1 MKKPQKMY
9 KNLKMLQNLDKTQI
23 EGLTEKCKNCKNVQK
38 IENLDKTQIEGLKKM
53 QKLQKCP
60 NIWKNGKFF
69 KIEKMQK
76 V

>member
-9 KNLKMLQNLDKTQI
+9 KNLKLLQNLDKTQI
-23 EGLTEKCKNCKNVQK
+23 EGLTEKCKNFKNVQK

-60 NIWKNGKFF
+60 KIWKNGKMFQNLG
-69 KIEKMQK
+69 ISW
-76 V
+76 